1 MALMMMLSICE
12 ETYNRPPHLSMLLSA
27 CICPSPGMTLVLT
40 IPYIPKLNKHLEML
54 LSDRDSSPLYR
65 HSTMTE
71 TDRN

>member
-1 MALMMMLSICE
+1 MMMLSICE
-12 ETYNRPPHLSMLLSA
+12 ETYNRLPHLSMLLSA
-27 CICPSPGMTLVLT
+27 CICPSPGMALVLA
-40 IPYIPKLNKHLEML
+40 IPYYIPKLNKHLEML

>member
-12 ETYNRPPHLSMLLSA
+12 GTYNRLPHLSMLLSA

-40 IPYIPKLNKHLEML
+40 ILYITKLNKHLEMV
-54 LSDRDSSPLYR
+54 LSDCGPHPLYR
-65 HSTMTE
+65 QSTTTE